1 MHTIYVCFTYCIDI
15 NIHFMFKYSKDGI
28 SVLTILDTR
37 RAKKSG
43 QFPVKVQV
51 VYRRKQ
57 KYYSTGKE
65 LSKEDWAR
73 LLKVKSRLLAE
84 IRSDIESSFSTIKQQ
99 VNELIT
105 KGEFSIETLSV
116 RLGRQMNDMTLRSA
130 FRLKMKELE
139 AYEQANTYLNYQSA
153 LKSLEDFGGSTIPL
167 ENITIDWLKRCE
179 KFWISEGKSYSSI
192 SIYFRALK
200 CVLNRAVHDG
210 IIKESSF
217 PFGKNKYE
225 IPEGHGRK
233 LALTLPEIKRVMSF
247 QDSTNELEE
256 FRDLWFFS
264 YLCNGINFR
273 DMVFLQ
279 YSNIINGE
287 ICFIRAK
294 TARNTKYGKII
305 HAVITPEMQ
314 TIINK
319 WGNTDI
325 SPNNYIFPFAKGTE
339 DPFEKVKLIREIVT
353 ECNQILR
360 KITNATGIP
369 RITTYS
375 ARHSYATVLKRSGVN
390 IAYISESLGH
400 SNITITEN
408 YLASFEVDE
417 RRKNSALLTKFLP

>member
-1 MHTIYVCFTYCIDI
+1 MLLHTTSQNHI
-15 NIHFMFKYSKDGI
+15 NYQNSLAMYKYSKDGI
-28 SVLTILDTR
+28 SVLTVLDKR
-37 RAKKSG
+37 KVKKSG
-43 QFPVKVQV
+43 LFPIKVQV
-51 VYRRKQ
+51 IYNRKQ
-57 KYYSTGKE
+57 KYYSTGQEVSIREWEQLPRSKTRK
-65 LSKEDWAR
+65 LS
-73 LLKVKSRLLAE
+73 S
-84 IRSDIESSFSTIKQQ
+84 IRHNVENSFSLVRQQ
-99 VNELIT
+99 VETLAFR
-105 KGEFSIETLSV
+105 GEFSFDILNA
-116 RLGRQMNDMTLRSA
+116 RLGRYSGISVNSV
-130 FRLKMKELE
+130 FLKKMEELKSNG
-139 AYEQANTYLNYQSA
+139 QANTYFSYKGTLHKIEQFAGKQISFQEISINWLN
-153 LKSLEDFGGSTIPL
+153 
-167 ENITIDWLKRCE
+167 RCE
-179 KFWISEGKSYSSI
+179 HFWLSTGSSYSSM
-192 SIYFRALK
+192 SFYFRNLK
-200 CVLNRAVHDG
+200 SIMNMARKDG
-210 IIKESSF
+210 IIKESQY
-217 PFGKNKYE
+217 PFGKGKYE
-225 IPEGHGRK
+225 VPSGSGRK
-233 LALTLPEIKRVMSF
+233 LALTLEQIKKLITYTDGTKATEMY
-247 QDSTNELEE
+247 
-256 FRDLWFFS
+256 RDLWFFS

>member
-1 MHTIYVCFTYCIDI
+1 
-15 NIHFMFKYSKDGI
+15 MFKYSKDGI

-65 LSKEDWAR
+65 VSKEDWAR

-179 KFWISEGKSYSSI
+179 KFWMSEGKSYSSI

-225 IPEGHGRK
+225 IPEGCGRK
-233 LALTLPEIKRVMSF
+233 LALTLSEIKKVMSY
-247 QDSTNELEE
+247 QCETKDIEE
-256 FRDLWFFS
+256 FRDLWVFS

-273 DMVFLQ
+273 DLLYLQ

-294 TARNTKYGKII
+294 TARNTKHSKII

-314 TIINK
+314 KIIEK
-319 WGNTDI
+319 WGNPPK
-325 SPNNYIFPFAKGTE
+325 SPETYIFPFATGKE
-339 DPFEKVKLIREIVT
+339 NPFERVKLVRDVVT
-353 ECNQILR
+353 ECNQILY
-360 KITNATGIP
+360 KISHKTGIP
-369 RITTYS
+369 RVTTYS
-375 ARHSYATVLKRSGVN
+375 ARHSFATVLKRRGVN
-390 IAYISESLGH
+390 ISYISESLGH
-400 SNITITEN
+400 SNLAITEN
-408 YLASFEVDE
+408 YLASFEAEE
-417 RRKNSALLTKFLP
+417 RKKNSILLTRFDL

>member
-1 MHTIYVCFTYCIDI
+1 
-15 NIHFMFKYSKDGI
+15 MFKYSKDGI

-65 LSKEDWAR
+65 VSKEDWAR

-225 IPEGHGRK
+225 IPEGCGRK
-233 LALTLPEIKRVMSF
+233 LALTLSEIKKVMSY
-247 QDSTNELEE
+247 QCETKDIEE
-256 FRDLWFFS
+256 FRDLWVFS
-264 YLCNGINFR
+264 YLCNGINFM
-273 DMVFLQ
+273 DLLFLQ
-279 YSNIINGE
+279 YSNIMDGE
-287 ICFIRAK
+287 ICFVRSK
-294 TARNTKYGKII
+294 TSRTTKHNKEI
-305 HAVITPEMQ
+305 HAIITPEMWN
-314 TIINK
+314 IIQK
-319 WGNTDI
+319 WGNPRL
-325 SPNNYIFPFAKGTE
+325 SPQTYIFKYARGTE
-339 DPFEKVKLIREIVT
+339 DAFEKIRLVRRIIT
-353 ECNQILR
+353 KCNRRLK
-360 KITNATGIP
+360 KIAQDIGIFQL
-369 RITTYS
+369 TTYT
-375 ARHSYATVLKRSGVN
+375 ARHSFATVLKRGQN
-390 IAYISESLGH
+390 HQKKLRMIKISLME
-400 SNITITEN
+400 
-408 YLASFEVDE
+408 
-417 RRKNSALLTKFLP
+417 

>member
-1 MHTIYVCFTYCIDI
+1 MQY
-15 NIHFMFKYSKDGI
+15 
-28 SVLTILDTR
+28 
-37 RAKKSG
+37 
-43 QFPVKVQV
+43 
-51 VYRRKQ
+51 
-57 KYYSTGKE
+57 
-65 LSKEDWAR
+65 
-73 LLKVKSRLLAE
+73 
-84 IRSDIESSFSTIKQQ
+84 
-99 VNELIT
+99 
-105 KGEFSIETLSV
+105 
-116 RLGRQMNDMTLRSA
+116 
-130 FRLKMKELE
+130 
-139 AYEQANTYLNYQSA
+139 
-153 LKSLEDFGGSTIPL
+153 
-167 ENITIDWLKRCE
+167 
-179 KFWISEGKSYSSI
+179 
-192 SIYFRALK
+192 
-200 CVLNRAVHDG
+200 
-210 IIKESSF
+210 
-217 PFGKNKYE
+217 PFGKGKYE
-225 IPEGHGRK
+225 VPSGSGRK
-233 LALTLPEIKRVMSF
+233 LALTLEQIKKLITYTDGTKATEMY
-247 QDSTNELEE
+247 
-256 FRDLWFFS
+256 RDLWFFS